1 MWIPG
6 GSIMAILATGQI
18 TFIDF
23 NDALSLTGFI
33 NSTHPKTQVYSKD
46 GGGSYSANWV
56 TANNLLTAN
65 VYRQASGAAGID
77 LISLSGGNGVG
88 ITNPK
93 WTLKLFTDAE
103 VVIAAGTSNASF
115 GSVSASAPYTL
126 TLNKNCMT
134 EAKPSLEC
142 TFSCIY
148 TDPSTA
154 LSIDFKTSVTFSLMK
169 SGGKAVFVQIYET
182 NGQYVIRNGAVA
194 TSTLALKFSVFR
206 NGVKD
211 IAVTGSAQWKYRD
224 PGGNWTND
232 GSAVALSGANPE
244 TAAIKTITAA
254 TVDAITNSRT
264 YRIEFTDNDSEAD
277 VTGTVYSA
285 EVSILDLT
293 DPFQVAFTVDGGTTF
308 KNGEGTK
315 TVHFRLFQNGTEV
328 DLVSGA
334 YKLYRLTLHDQNGN
348 LDYFKSAFDLATSIS
363 GSLTAGATSLVVA
376 SAGTGSKAIK
386 AEDRLVLEPGVSGKE
401 EIVQVA
407 SSYISGTTITLKAG
421 VQFAHAA
428 SAPIKSANKKCGLT
442 DTAKVITVTG
452 DDIFNLGSTD
462 IEVIG

>member
-1 MWIPG
+1 
-6 GSIMAILATGQI
+6 MAILATGQI
-18 TFIDF
+18 TFIDY

-33 NSTHPKTQVYSKD
+33 NSTHPKTQVFSKD
-46 GGGSYSANWV
+46 GGGKWSADWA
-56 TANNLLTAN
+56 TANNLLTPN
-65 VYRQASGAAGID
+65 VFRQAAGASGLD
-77 LISLSGGNGVG
+77 LVSPGGGNGVG

-93 WTLKLFTDAE
+93 WTLKLFTDTA
-103 VVIAAGTSNASF
+103 VVIAAGASNAAF
-115 GSVSASAPYTL
+115 GSVGSAAPYTL

-142 TFSCIY
+142 TFSCTY

-169 SGGKAVFVQIYET
+169 SGGKAVFVQIFED
-182 NGQYVIRNGAVA
+182 NGQYVIRNGSVA
-194 TSTLALKFSVFR
+194 TSTLALKFSVYR

-211 IAVTGSAQWKYRD
+211 TSVTGSAQWKYRD

-232 GSAVALSGANPE
+232 GTAVALSNSNPE
-244 TAAIKTITAA
+244 TAATKTISAA

-293 DPFQVAFTVDGGTTF
+293 DPFQVEYSVDGGTIF

-315 TVHFRLFQNGTEV
+315 TIRLRLFQNGSEI

-348 LDYFKSAFDLATSIS
+348 ITYFKSAYDLATSIS
-363 GSLTAGATSLVVA
+363 GAIAVGATSLVVA
-376 SAGTGSKAIK
+376 SAGTGAKAIK
-386 AEDRLVLEPGVSGKE
+386 EGDRLVLEPGVGAKE
-401 EIVQVA
+401 EIVQVGA
-407 SSYISGTTITLKAG
+407 SYVSGTTIPLVSG

-442 DTAKVITVTG
+442 DTAKVITITG

-462 IEVIG
+462 IEVLA